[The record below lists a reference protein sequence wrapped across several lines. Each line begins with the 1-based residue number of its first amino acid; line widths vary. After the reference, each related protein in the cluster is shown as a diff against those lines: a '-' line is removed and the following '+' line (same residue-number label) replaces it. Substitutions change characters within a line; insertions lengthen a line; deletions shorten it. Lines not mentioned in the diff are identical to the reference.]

1 MLKLAL
7 IHYLYFLKLIV
18 LQQSHCRAFYVLV
31 INMNLPLQLCF
42 KCRSKV
48 LLISLKIFLHNVTLV
63 VCRVIMLI
71 LVYLQYTKCIFI
83 RSVTVSNINNR
94 QPSSSLAT
102 FTSVMMM
109 SAISGHLE
117 QPWQA
122 SVAPKAHLRWR
133 RNSKCNQKN
142 EIRGSN

>member
-18 LQQSHCRAFYVLV
+18 LQQSHCSALYVLV

-48 LLISLKIFLHNVTLV
+48 LLISLKIFQHNVTLV

-83 RSVTVSNINNR
+83 RSVRVSNINNR
-94 QPSSSLAT
+94 QPPWSSNGLFIYHDDVRHLWLPRTTLTSFSCSQSSS
-102 FTSVMMM
+102 
-109 SAISGHLE
+109 
-117 QPWQA
+117 Q
-122 SVAPKAHLRWR
+122 VA
-133 RNSKCNQKN
+133 
-142 EIRGSN
+142 EE